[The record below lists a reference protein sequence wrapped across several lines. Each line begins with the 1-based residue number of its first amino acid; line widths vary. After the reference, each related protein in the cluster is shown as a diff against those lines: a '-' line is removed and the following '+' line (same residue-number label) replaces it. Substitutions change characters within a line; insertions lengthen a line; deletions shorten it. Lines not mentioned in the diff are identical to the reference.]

1 MWSVRAC
8 VGARAGCRAT
18 AVAAMSILG
27 IRGPSTSSCDVSA
40 SADLTGTRG
49 YAVQGSRG
57 RAGGR
62 NEPSSAAERAR
73 SAGTATSR
81 LRYSALIWR
90 MCGRLAAHEVCYEPK
105 PPGVHEPRPI
115 RDSGGLRGHQM
126 DDDRM
131 TAHSPDGGFKQSRR
145 SGGTDEPVVAPR
157 PSRWTGLLLSVP
169 STNAAVKTLATHAQ
183 MPRNVGP
190 QSAPRQPHCAEEE
203 FGADAALGG

>member
-1 MWSVRAC
+1 
-8 VGARAGCRAT
+8 
-18 AVAAMSILG
+18 
-27 IRGPSTSSCDVSA
+27 
-40 SADLTGTRG
+40 
-49 YAVQGSRG
+49 
-57 RAGGR
+57 
-62 NEPSSAAERAR
+62 
-73 SAGTATSR
+73 
-81 LRYSALIWR
+81 
-90 MCGRLAAHEVCYEPK
+90 MCGRVAAHEVFYEPK

-183 MPRNVGP
+183 MPRNVGL

>member
-1 MWSVRAC
+1 
-8 VGARAGCRAT
+8 
-18 AVAAMSILG
+18 
-27 IRGPSTSSCDVSA
+27 
-40 SADLTGTRG
+40 
-49 YAVQGSRG
+49 
-57 RAGGR
+57 
-62 NEPSSAAERAR
+62 
-73 SAGTATSR
+73 
-81 LRYSALIWR
+81 
-90 MCGRLAAHEVCYEPK
+90 MCGRVAAHEVFYEPN

-131 TAHSPDGGFKQSRR
+131 TAHSRQMVWLEASRR

>member
-1 MWSVRAC
+1 MAWVPARGGHVWSVHADWQVSELQNYLETLSQDRRVFLAVAAALQGVWSVRAC

-105 PPGVHEPRPI
+105 PPGVHEPGPI
-115 RDSGGLRGHQM
+115 RESGGLRGHQM
-126 DDDRM
+126 DDDCM
-131 TAHSPDGGFKQSRR
+131 TAHSHM
-145 SGGTDEPVVAPR
+145 VA
-157 PSRWTGLLLSVP
+157 
-169 STNAAVKTLATHAQ
+169 
-183 MPRNVGP
+183 
-190 QSAPRQPHCAEEE
+190 
-203 FGADAALGG
+203 